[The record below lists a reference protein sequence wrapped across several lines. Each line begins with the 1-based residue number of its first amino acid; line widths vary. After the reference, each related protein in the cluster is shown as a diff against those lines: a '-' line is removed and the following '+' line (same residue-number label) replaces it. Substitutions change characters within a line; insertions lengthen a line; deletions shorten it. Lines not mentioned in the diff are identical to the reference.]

1 LAAEI
6 RAVADQE
13 QRPALDVLRD
23 AVENHRNEQQW
34 RRTLAYGAERAAT
47 LGLVE
52 EDISRLIGEYRV
64 EKRQGLH
71 PE

>member
-13 QRPALDVLRD
+13 HRSALDVLRD
-23 AVENHRNEQQW
+23 AVENYRNEQQW

-52 EDISRLIGEYRV
+52 EDILRLIADA
-64 EKRQGLH
+64 
-71 PE
+71 